1 MLRIVAYVDSIDVQ
15 YGRSPLWR
23 ATERGH
29 EEVVKLL
36 LASGAELD
44 LTDHDGRTPLSRATA
59 NGHEAVVNLLQ
70 PSGYKE
76 A

>member
-1 MLRIVAYVDSIDVQ
+1 
-15 YGRSPLWR
+15 
-23 ATERGH
+23 
-29 EEVVKLL
+29 VVKLL

-59 NGHEAVVNLLQ
+59 NGHEAVVHLLQ